1 MPMSAGLATCPL
13 FAGSDLSNEGA
24 SDLAAAAR
32 AGRREPGWHGVST
45 RARIVIGPPTSV
57 LMDVIWPRVGGR
69 LASAPQQLAPTL
81 FPCASTPRR
90 GDPGRSFLAQQNSWA
105 SPSSALLRSFQDAG
119 RRAPG
124 LADHHQGRKGRP
136 RHEPN
141 RRDTM
146 TTIGTFTPA
155 KDGF

>member
-1 MPMSAGLATCPL
+1 MSMSAGLATCPL

-69 LASAPQQLAPTL
+69 LLASAPATARPNSFPLRVHPAPRG
-81 FPCASTPRR
+81 PR
-90 GDPGRSFLAQQNSWA
+90 PLI
-105 SPSSALLRSFQDAG
+105 P
-119 RRAPG
+119 RA
-124 LADHHQGRKGRP
+124 
-136 RHEPN
+136 
-141 RRDTM
+141 
-146 TTIGTFTPA
+146 A
-155 KDGF
+155 KQ